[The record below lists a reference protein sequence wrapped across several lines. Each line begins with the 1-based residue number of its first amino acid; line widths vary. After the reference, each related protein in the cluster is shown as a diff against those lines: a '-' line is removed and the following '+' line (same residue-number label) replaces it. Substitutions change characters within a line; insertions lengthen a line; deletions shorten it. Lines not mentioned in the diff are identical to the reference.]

1 MLKFASHLFAGL
13 LDLASHDKLIQ
24 DQVHL
29 QRYRSI
35 TERCDMK
42 ATGPQACC
50 AVSIILFKKGLSWA
64 SQALW
69 QHYMLHKQVKALL

>member
-1 MLKFASHLFAGL
+1 MQWWHELVAGAGKLQIGSRAAQRLKFASHLFAGL

-35 TERCDMK
+35 TERCDMQ

-50 AVSIILFKKGLSWA
+50 AVSIILLKKA
-64 SQALW
+64 
-69 QHYMLHKQVKALL
+69 